1 MYSNKTALSAIAI
14 KGEMCYNN
22 VYGQSIRSASPFKK
36 GKWCKMDIVKGDI
49 LVMKK
54 SHPCGSNRMIVLRS
68 GMDFKLRCE
77 GCGREFMIV
86 RSKAEKNVKT
96 IIREAES

>member
-1 MYSNKTALSAIAI
+1 
-14 KGEMCYNN
+14 
-22 VYGQSIRSASPFKK
+22 
-36 GKWCKMDIVKGDI
+36 MDIVKGDI

-77 GCGREFMIV
+77 GCGREVMV
-86 RSKAEKNVKT
+86 PRVKAEKNIKRIERT
-96 IIREAES
+96 EKD